1 MKNTTQSVNTSRRS
15 FLKWGLMGVG
25 AFIVGRFAG
34 GDSLFSRKESGAMA
48 FRDFRVVED
57 NAELK
62 FYNRAGEELFIIE
75 KEGF

>member
-1 MKNTTQSVNTSRRS
+1 MKITAQTINTKRRS
-15 FLKWGLMGVG
+15 FLKWGLFGFG

-34 GDSLFSRKESGAMA
+34 GDFRFSSKKSDHVA

-62 FYNRAGEELFIIE
+62 LYNRAGEELFIIE
-75 KEGF
+75 KDGF